1 MFHLDNK
8 LLPMTN
14 SINSFNRINFSGRL
28 LSKGRIS
35 QEDEYKVMVPAFH
48 EVKMVLIRLYN
59 KDVNET
65 FKIYQP

>member
-14 SINSFNRINFSGRL
+14 SNNSFNRINFSGRL
-28 LSKGRIS
+28 LSEGRTS
-35 QEDEYKVMVPAFH
+35 QEDENKVMVPAFH

-59 KDVNET
+59 QEINET